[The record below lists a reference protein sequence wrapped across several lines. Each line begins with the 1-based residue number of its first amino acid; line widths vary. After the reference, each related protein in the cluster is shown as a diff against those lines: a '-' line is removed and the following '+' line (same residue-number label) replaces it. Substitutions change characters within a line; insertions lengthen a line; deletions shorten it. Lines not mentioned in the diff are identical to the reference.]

1 MPKGELSLCCASCH
15 CLVAQGPFQEF
26 TLAFFKQ
33 ALEVHE
39 CNDFGMFGTTI
50 GPGLKRKA
58 RNLQSVDDEPSK

>member
-39 CNDFGMFGTTI
+39 CNDFGMFA
-50 GPGLKRKA
+50 KA